1 MSRRNDDR
9 LAGDPKPE
17 MTKTEARSH
26 DQTTLPPEM
35 ASAVNLFAHPMAG
48 IAAMGAIGFGLAGH
62 AMGLW
67 LGAVAGA
74 AEAARKMTA
83 EGAAARAAGAVRKA
97 PKLRLVASSDM
108 PDPTTAAVHALVA
121 DAEVA
126 MRDTVEAVTHVMDEI
141 VDEALATPAA
151 APRKPARVRKT
162 AAGTSA
168 KAVPVATRTVAP
180 SRPAVLERPAQP
192 DDLKAISGIGP
203 KLEKVLNGF
212 GIWTYAQ
219 VSALDEAEIAWLD
232 GELGFGGRIGRDD
245 WTGQAGAL
253 LGAAGQ

>member
-1 MSRRNDDR
+1 
-9 LAGDPKPE
+9 
-17 MTKTEARSH
+17 MTKTEAKSH
-26 DQTTLPPEM
+26 DQSTLPPEM

-48 IAAMGAIGFGLAGH
+48 MAAMGAIGFGLAGH

-74 AEAARKMTA
+74 AEATRKMTA
-83 EGAAARAAGAVRKA
+83 EGGAARPAGSDGKA

-108 PDPTTAAVHALVA
+108 PDAATAAVHSIVA

-126 MRDTVEAVTHVMDEI
+126 MRDAVDAVTHVMDEI
-141 VDEALATPAA
+141 VDEALAKPAA
-151 APRKPARVRKT
+151 APRKPASARKR
-162 AAGTSA
+162 
-168 KAVPVATRTVAP
+168 ATPSSGKKEAEAPKMTV
-180 SRPAVLERPAQP
+180 SGRPAALEKPAQP
-192 DDLKAISGIGP
+192 DDLKAISGVGP

-219 VSALDEAEIAWLD
+219 VAALDEAEIAWLD

-245 WTGQAGAL
+245 WTGQARAL